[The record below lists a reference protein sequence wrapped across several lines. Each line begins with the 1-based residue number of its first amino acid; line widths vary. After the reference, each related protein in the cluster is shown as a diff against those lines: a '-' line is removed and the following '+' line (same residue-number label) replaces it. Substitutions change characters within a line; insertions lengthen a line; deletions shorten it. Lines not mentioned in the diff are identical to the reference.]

1 MCQHMP
7 CIVAFFP
14 RGTVEGGGG
23 RVALRPAAFSEKMNL
38 TLHAVLSWLTA
49 ITTLSD
55 SGTDVD
61 GGPEKSSRAATHG
74 NQPLEFVATLL
85 DLV

>member
-1 MCQHMP
+1 M
-7 CIVAFFP
+7 
-14 RGTVEGGGG
+14 GGA
-23 RVALRPAAFSEKMNL
+23 ALRPAAFSEKMNL